1 MARLVFAHSLLA
13 ALASAAAAAV
23 AAPAL
28 PPLPALS
35 IAGPL
40 TVSGISSGAD
50 FASAFHVA
58 FGASVSASAAFA
70 GQAVSCATTLFAGEA
85 PVASCAAQSP
95 DALGAGCV
103 GLATTGAAPCVGCGA
118 GQTLQYDHCKK
129 SPNATAQPELLA
141 ALVRQAAELGFVDDA
156 AGLADGFHKAFA
168 YRGTKDT
175 VYLPGSVNTTIDTF
189 VALGV
194 LPRDTHFEAGVPS
207 QHAMPSTD
215 PAVPPSS
222 CGVGDPSLPGLEN
235 CGYDGAGEM
244 FKFFFADLVQPAA
257 GAQSIPANLYAF
269 NQTLYEVGPFAG
281 LASTGFIYVPARCAR
296 GANPCVLH
304 AAFHG
309 CGQYALLPSVNRSF
323 ARTAATPSGQSRM
336 TLSCSLRRWAVLL
349 SATSPRR
356 RGSCRPVVGTATGK
370 RGPRTRGRAA
380 HRWRALPR
388 CFAPLAGR
396 PGGGGTRRRR
406 ARAMPVS
413 PATGRGGAPREKK
426 GKKSAAHARQRQERV
441 SPFRTLALRSP
452 KV

>member
-13 ALASAAAAAV
+13 LLASAAAAAV

-58 FGASVSASAAFA
+58 FSASVSASAAFA

-309 CGQYALLPSVNRSF
+309 CGQYALLPSVNRSYALHGGYAQWAESNDFVVLF
-323 ARTAATPSGQSRM
+323 AQMGGFVERNITAPARQLQAGCWDGYGQTGPAYAWKGGPQMASVAKMLRAIGGEAWWRRNTAA
-336 TLSCSLRRWAVLL
+336 A
-349 SATSPRR
+349 SAGNASEP
-356 RGSCRPVVGTATGK
+356 GHRP
-370 RGPRTRGRAA
+370 
-380 HRWRALPR
+380 RWRA
-388 CFAPLAGR
+388 A
-396 PGGGGTRRRR
+396 
-406 ARAMPVS
+406 
-413 PATGRGGAPREKK
+413 
-426 GKKSAAHARQRQERV
+426 
-441 SPFRTLALRSP
+441 
-452 KV
+452 